1 MSGEATAAGPATAS
15 VQVSLP
21 ANLVKSPLDLA
32 WTIAAALATSEGLLT
47 AGDGNWAKAEGPIV
61 VDVGDYRF
69 TWRTPPYGGFPPGGH
84 PPVVSKRQSVASND
98 PGLRL

>member
-1 MSGEATAAGPATAS
+1 MSVTTAT

-21 ANLVKSPLDLA
+21 SNLVKSALDVA

-47 AGDGNWAKAEGPIV
+47 AGDGNWAKAQGPIV

-69 TWRTPPYGGFPPGGH
+69 TWPTPPYGGFPPAGGH
-84 PPVVSKRQSVASND
+84 PVVTKRQSVVSSD
-98 PGLRL
+98 PGLGL